1 MEGRT
6 GTFWPGGQKQPSGP
20 FKTELQKQVN
30 QIFSEIDKKIPKITF
45 THIDNTTKAHN
56 SKAFIIDR
64 KDKYCVGD
72 SLIVQVDM
80 FDNLGKQKTFGG
92 DLITA
97 RIFSPEI
104 KAGASGKVEDLKNG
118 SYHVHF
124 AFFWEGT
131 VQISIL
137 LIHPSEGVSALW
149 QARNKGYGYVAYTGR
164 FVNQTIEAKVTCGF
178 EPNRKLELCEYSD
191 VKEEEYFYCER
202 PMNMPCGSLV
212 QMRSAFVDS
221 HSYLN
226 EMEKRLFNRSNI
238 RVEIP
243 KMFDY
248 ISVSHCNKSMN
259 NEKKK
264 CSPGMKYNYPSGYF
278 YQNMWNHFSCNVS
291 RYRSMNDINEC
302 IKGKIIY
309 LTGDSTMIQWLTYI
323 TNNVKSLK
331 EFILYDDKNW
341 AMAHLFIDTEKN
353 IKIEF
358 RKHGNPFVIVTFYMF
373 KEFTIP
379 HQIDQILGNQN
390 TVFVFTLGM
399 HFRLFPI
406 KHYIRRLLNIRRA
419 IENLH
424 LRSPETKV
432 VVKAENTR
440 KMNKRVEMHSDFH
453 GYLQYSIMM
462 DIFQGLNIILV
473 DAWDM
478 TIAIASEKTHPDE
491 EVIANEVDLLLSSLC

>member
-1 MEGRT
+1 MEPNEKET
-6 GTFWPGGQKQPSGP
+6 Q
-20 FKTELQKQVN
+20 LQKEIN
-30 QIFSEIDKKIPKITF
+30 KIFSEIDNKIPKIIF

-64 KDKYCVGD
+64 KDNYCVGD

-80 FDNLGKQKTFGG
+80 FDYLGRKKTYGG
-92 DLITA
+92 DLMMA

-104 KAGASGKVEDLKNG
+104 KAGASGKVYDLGNG
-118 SYHVHF
+118 SYHIHF
-124 AFFWEGT
+124 TFFWEGT

-149 QARNKGYGYVAYTGR
+149 QARNKGHGYVSYRGH
-164 FVNQTIEAKVTCGF
+164 FVKDGQEAKVTCGF

-212 QMRSAFVDS
+212 HVMSDFIDS
-221 HSYLN
+221 HSYLSGL
-226 EMEKRLFNRSNI
+226 EKKLFIKSNI

-243 KMFDY
+243 KDFAT
-248 ISVSHCNKSMN
+248 ISVSQCNNSVN
-259 NEKKK
+259 NEMNK
-264 CSPGMKYNYPSGYF
+264 CSPGMKYNYPNGYF
-278 YQNMWNHFSCNVS
+278 YQNWWNHLSCKVS
-291 RYRSMNDINEC
+291 RYRSMDDINEC
-302 IKGKIIY
+302 IKGKSLY
-309 LTGDSTMIQWLTYI
+309 LRGDSTMRQWMTYLS
-323 TNNVKSLK
+323 NHVESLK
-331 EFILYDDKNW
+331 RFNLYNANGSNTCLYLD
-341 AMAHLFIDTEKN
+341 MGRN
-353 IKIEF
+353 IKIEW
-358 RKHGNPFVIVTFYMF
+358 RRHANPYILPIFHPS
-373 KEFTIP
+373 KDEFTISN
-379 HQIDQILGNQN
+379 QIDQSLGNQN

-424 LRSPETKV
+424 LRSPETIV
-432 VVKAENTR
+432 VVKAENTSE
-440 KMNKRVEMHSDFH
+440 MSERVEMLSDFH

-462 DIFQGLNIILV
+462 NIFQGLNIALV

-478 TIAIASEKTHPDE
+478 TNAIACEKTHPDE
-491 EVIANEVDLLLSSLC
+491 DVIANEVDFLLSYLC